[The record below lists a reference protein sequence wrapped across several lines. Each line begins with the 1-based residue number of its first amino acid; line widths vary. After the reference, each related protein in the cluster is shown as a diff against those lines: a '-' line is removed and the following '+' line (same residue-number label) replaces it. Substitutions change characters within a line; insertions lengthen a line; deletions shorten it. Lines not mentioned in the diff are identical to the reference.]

1 MTSESRQDA
10 RSCAVAQQ
18 VCAWL
23 LTYPDDRLFEKI
35 PLLAGA
41 VLELPDDTRHSIEA
55 FLDYLARTAGQQVQE
70 HYVATFDMRRKCSLF
85 LTYWTHGDTRN
96 RGMALLHFKQ
106 TYRTAGVVPSEEEL
120 PDHLAVVLEF
130 AAIGDSREG
139 NLLLGEHRAPIE
151 LIRDALHSANS
162 YYAFVLDAVVATLP
176 PMTAEI
182 AERAKA
188 LALSGPPQEF
198 VGLSGAVSIALQ
210 PFSATSELLAEGA
223 RT

>member
-1 MTSESRQDA
+1 MTTATA
-10 RSCAVAQQ
+10 RLVAS
-18 VCAWL
+18 AL
-23 LTYPDDRLFEKI
+23 LIYPDESFKTQIADLKISISKLEHNFKAPFE
-35 PLLAGA
+35 
-41 VLELPDDTRHSIEA
+41 E
-55 FLDYLARTAGQQVQE
+55 YLAAIEPLSLDEIQR
-70 HYVATFDMRRKCSLF
+70 HYVEIFDMRRRCSLF
-85 LTYWTHGDTRN
+85 LTSWTHGDTRN
-96 RGMALLHFKQ
+96 RGMALIYFKEK
-106 TYRTAGVVPSEEEL
+106 YRAANIVLSDEEL

-130 AAIGDSREG
+130 ASLVDPVEG
-139 NLLLGEHRAPIE
+139 SLLLGEHRAPIE

-162 YYAFVLDAVVATLP
+162 FYAYILDVVVATLP

-223 RT
+223 RS